1 MNMHLV
7 PVDGDSQSPF
17 DVIKNISLETGA
29 EEWSARELQP
39 LLGYGKW
46 ERFHSRIKEAIRAAE
61 IAGVPNQ
68 FPATG
73 KMVNTGS
80 GAQREVLDYNL
91 TRYACYMV
99 AMSCDGRKPEVA
111 AAKTYFAIKTREAE
125 TRATV
130 PALPQDYASALREL
144 ASTVEAK
151 EIAEKQEREQR
162 QLAEQRGRAIEA
174 QAPAV
179 AKAKAHTAS
188 SSAIGRQEFAREVQ
202 FWGQQ
207 QGLTIHQESVFQLLR
222 RKRML
227 ISGQRKDRNHPTS
240 QAVKNG
246 WAEVEKGT
254 AENGYQWSKPVIK
267 AKGQDIAWKWIK
279 DAIDDFGQQL
289 NPSKEIAS

>member
-1 MNMHLV
+1 MNIHLV
-7 PVDGDSQSPF
+7 SVGEDSQSPF
-17 DVIKNISLETGA
+17 DTIKRINPDTGN
-29 EEWSARELQP
+29 EYWSARDLMP
-39 LLGYGKW
+39 LLGYDKW
-46 ERFHSRIKEAIRAAE
+46 ERFAGAIERAIASLEAQ
-61 IAGVPNQ
+61 GVPVVANVSRHRE
-68 FPATG
+68 PSG
-73 KMVNTGS
+73 KTIREDFHLS
-80 GAQREVLDYNL
+80 RFGAYL
-91 TRYACYMV
+91 T
-99 AMSCDGRKPEVA
+99 AMNGDPRKPEIA
-111 AAKTYFAIKTREAE
+111 AAQAYFAIKTHIAE

-162 QLAEQRGRAIEA
+162 QLAEQRARAIEA

-188 SSAIGRQEFAREVQ
+188 NSAIGRQEFAREVQ

-267 AKGQDIAWKWIK
+267 AKGQDVAWKWIK

>member
-7 PVDGDSQSPF
+7 PVDGNANSPF
-17 DVIKNISLETGA
+17 DTIKNINPETRA
-29 EEWSARELQP
+29 EYWSARDLMKVMA
-39 LLGYGKW
+39 YGTW
-46 ERFHSRIKEAIRAAE
+46 ERFQNPLNRAMRSAE
-61 IAGVPNQ
+61 VQGVADQ
-68 FPATG
+68 FRRSAKSPEG
-73 KMVNTGS
+73 G
-80 GAQREVLDYNL
+80 GRERVDYEL
-91 TRYACYMV
+91 TRFAAYLV
-99 AMSCDGRKPEVA
+99 AMNGDPNKPEVA
-111 AAKTYFAIKTREAE
+111 AAQAYFAIKTHIAE

-162 QLAEQRGRAIEA
+162 QLAEQRARAIEA

-188 SSAIGRQEFAREVQ
+188 NSAIGRQEFAREVQ
-202 FWGQQ
+202 FWGKQ
-207 QGLTIHQESVFQLLR
+207 QGLTINQESVFQLLR

-267 AKGQDIAWKWIK
+267 AKGQDVAWKWIK

>member
-7 PVDGDSQSPF
+7 PVGEDSQSPF
-17 DVIKNISLETGA
+17 DTIKNINPETEA
-29 EEWSARELQP
+29 EYWSARDLMP
-39 LLGYGKW
+39 LLGYDKW
-46 ERFHSRIKEAIRAAE
+46 ERFAGAIERAIASLEAQGMPVVANVSRHREPSGKTIRE
-61 IAGVPNQ
+61 D
-68 FPATG
+68 FHL
-73 KMVNTGS
+73 S
-80 GAQREVLDYNL
+80 RFGAYL
-91 TRYACYMV
+91 T
-99 AMSCDGRKPEVA
+99 AMNGDPRKPEIA
-111 AAKTYFAIKTREAE
+111 AAQAYFAIKTREAE

-162 QLAEQRGRAIEA
+162 QLAEQRARAIEA

-188 SSAIGRQEFAREVQ
+188 NSAIGRQEFAREVQ

-267 AKGQDIAWKWIK
+267 AKGQDVAWKWIK

>member
-7 PVDGDSQSPF
+7 PVGEDSQSPF
-17 DVIKNISLETGA
+17 DTIKNINPETRA
-29 EEWSARELQP
+29 EYWSARDLMKVMA
-39 LLGYGKW
+39 YGTW
-46 ERFHSRIKEAIRAAE
+46 ERFQNPLNRAMKSAE
-61 IAGVPNQ
+61 VQGVADQ
-68 FPATG
+68 FRRSAKSPEG
-73 KMVNTGS
+73 G
-80 GAQREVLDYNL
+80 GRERVDYEL
-91 TRYACYMV
+91 TRFAAYLV
-99 AMSCDGRKPEVA
+99 AMNGDPNKPEVA
-111 AAKTYFAIKTREAE
+111 AAQAYFAIKTHIAE

-162 QLAEQRGRAIEA
+162 QLAEQRARAIEA

-188 SSAIGRQEFAREVQ
+188 NSAIGRQEFAREVQ

>member
-7 PVDGDSQSPF
+7 PVDGNSNSPF
-17 DVIKNISLETGA
+17 DTIKNINPETRA
-29 EEWSARELQP
+29 EYWSARDLMKVMA
-39 LLGYGKW
+39 YGTW
-46 ERFHSRIKEAIRAAE
+46 ERFQNPLNRAMKSAE
-61 IAGVPNQ
+61 VQGVADQ
-68 FPATG
+68 FRRSAKSPEG
-73 KMVNTGS
+73 G
-80 GAQREVLDYNL
+80 GRERVDYEL
-91 TRYACYMV
+91 TRFAAYLV
-99 AMSCDGRKPEVA
+99 AMNGDPNKPEVA
-111 AAKTYFAIKTREAE
+111 AAQAYFAIKTHIAE

-162 QLAEQRGRAIEA
+162 QLAEQRARAIEA

-188 SSAIGRQEFAREVQ
+188 NSAIGRQEFAREVQ

-279 DAIDDFGQQL
+279 DAIDDFGQEL

>member
-7 PVDGDSQSPF
+7 PVDGNANSPF
-17 DVIKNISLETGA
+17 DTIKNINPETRV
-29 EEWSARELQP
+29 EYWSARDLMKVMA
-39 LLGYGKW
+39 YGTW
-46 ERFHSRIKEAIRAAE
+46 ERFQNPLNRAMKSAE
-61 IAGVPNQ
+61 VQGVADQ
-68 FPATG
+68 FRRSAKSPEG
-73 KMVNTGS
+73 G
-80 GAQREVLDYNL
+80 GRERVDYEL
-91 TRYACYMV
+91 TRFAAYLV
-99 AMSCDGRKPEVA
+99 AMNGDPNKPEVA
-111 AAKTYFAIKTREAE
+111 AAQAYFAIKTHIAE
-125 TRATV
+125 TMATV

-151 EIAEKQEREQR
+151 EIAEKREREQR
-162 QLAEQRGRAIEA
+162 QLAEQRARAIEA

-188 SSAIGRQEFAREVQ
+188 NSAIGRQEFAREVQ

-267 AKGQDIAWKWIK
+267 AKGQDVAWKWIK

>member
-7 PVDGDSQSPF
+7 PVDGNSNSPF
-17 DVIKNISLETGA
+17 DTIKNINPETRA
-29 EEWSARELQP
+29 EYWSARDLMKVMA
-39 LLGYGKW
+39 YGTW
-46 ERFHSRIKEAIRAAE
+46 ERFQNPLNRAMKSAE
-61 IAGVPNQ
+61 VQGVADQ
-68 FPATG
+68 FRRSAKSPEG
-73 KMVNTGS
+73 G
-80 GAQREVLDYNL
+80 GRERVDYEL
-91 TRYACYMV
+91 TRFAAYLV
-99 AMSCDGRKPEVA
+99 AMNGDPNKPEVA
-111 AAKTYFAIKTREAE
+111 AAQAYFAIKTHIAE

-162 QLAEQRGRAIEA
+162 QLAKQRARAIEA

-188 SSAIGRQEFAREVQ
+188 NSAIGRQEFAREVQ

-279 DAIDDFGQQL
+279 DAIDDFGQEL

>member
-7 PVDGDSQSPF
+7 PVDGNANSPF
-17 DVIKNISLETGA
+17 DTIKNINPETRA
-29 EEWSARELQP
+29 EYWSARDLMKVMA
-39 LLGYGKW
+39 YGTW
-46 ERFHSRIKEAIRAAE
+46 ERFQNPLNRAMKSAE
-61 IAGVPNQ
+61 VQGVADQ
-68 FPATG
+68 FRRSAKSPEG
-73 KMVNTGS
+73 G
-80 GAQREVLDYNL
+80 GRERVDYEL
-91 TRYACYMV
+91 TRFAAYLV
-99 AMSCDGRKPEVA
+99 AMNGDPNKPEVA
-111 AAKTYFAIKTREAE
+111 AAQAYFAIKTHIAE

-162 QLAEQRGRAIEA
+162 QLAEQRARAIEA

-188 SSAIGRQEFAREVQ
+188 NSAIGRQEFAREVQ

-267 AKGQDIAWKWIK
+267 AKGQDVAWKWIK

>member
-1 MNMHLV
+1 MNIHLV
-7 PVDGDSQSPF
+7 PVDGNANSPF
-17 DVIKNISLETGA
+17 DTIKNINPETRA
-29 EEWSARELQP
+29 EYWSARDLMKVMA
-39 LLGYGKW
+39 YGTW
-46 ERFHSRIKEAIRAAE
+46 ERFQNPLNRAMKSAE
-61 IAGVPNQ
+61 VQGVADQ
-68 FPATG
+68 FRRSAKSPEG
-73 KMVNTGS
+73 G
-80 GAQREVLDYNL
+80 GRERVDYEL
-91 TRYACYMV
+91 TRFAAYLV
-99 AMSCDGRKPEVA
+99 AMNGDPNKPEVA
-111 AAKTYFAIKTREAE
+111 AAQAYFAIKTHIAE

-151 EIAEKQEREQR
+151 EIAEKREREQR
-162 QLAEQRGRAIEA
+162 QLAEQRARAIEA

-188 SSAIGRQEFAREVQ
+188 NSAIGRQEFAREVQ

-267 AKGQDIAWKWIK
+267 AKGQDVAWKWIK

>member
-1 MNMHLV
+1 MDMHLV
-7 PVDGDSQSPF
+7 PVSGDSQSPF
-17 DVIKNISLETGA
+17 DAIKNINPETGL
-29 EEWSARELQP
+29 EYWSARDLMP
-39 LLGYGKW
+39 LLGYDKW
-46 ERFHSRIKEAIRAAE
+46 ERFSGVIERAIASLEAQGMGVEGNASRLREPSGKTTREDFHLSRFAAY
-61 IAGVPNQ
+61 
-68 FPATG
+68 
-73 KMVNTGS
+73 
-80 GAQREVLDYNL
+80 L
-91 TRYACYMV
+91 V
-99 AMSCDGRKPEVA
+99 AMNGDPRKPEIA
-111 AAKTYFAIKTREAE
+111 AAQAYFAIQTHVAE
-125 TRATV
+125 TKAAI
-130 PALPQDYASALREL
+130 PSLPQDYASALREL

-162 QLAEQRGRAIEA
+162 QLAEQRARAIEA

-188 SSAIGRQEFAREVQ
+188 NSAIGRQEFAREVQ

>member
-7 PVDGDSQSPF
+7 PVDGNANSPF
-17 DVIKNISLETGA
+17 DTIKNINPETRA
-29 EEWSARELQP
+29 EYWSARDLMKVMA
-39 LLGYGKW
+39 YGTW
-46 ERFHSRIKEAIRAAE
+46 ERFQNPLNRAMKSAE
-61 IAGVPNQ
+61 VQGVADQ
-68 FPATG
+68 FRRSAKSPEG
-73 KMVNTGS
+73 G
-80 GAQREVLDYNL
+80 GRERVDYEL
-91 TRYACYMV
+91 TRFAAYLV
-99 AMSCDGRKPEVA
+99 AMNGDPNKPEVA
-111 AAKTYFAIKTREAE
+111 AAQAYFAIKTHIAE

-162 QLAEQRGRAIEA
+162 QLAEQRARAIEA

-188 SSAIGRQEFAREVQ
+188 NSAIGRQEFAREVQ

-279 DAIDDFGQQL
+279 DAIDDFGQEL

>member
-7 PVDGDSQSPF
+7 PVDGNANSPF
-17 DVIKNISLETGA
+17 DTIKNINPETRA
-29 EEWSARELQP
+29 EYWSARDLMKVMA
-39 LLGYGKW
+39 YGTW
-46 ERFHSRIKEAIRAAE
+46 ERFQNPLNRAMKSAE
-61 IAGVPNQ
+61 VQGVADQ
-68 FPATG
+68 FRRSAKSPEG
-73 KMVNTGS
+73 G
-80 GAQREVLDYNL
+80 GRERVDYEL
-91 TRYACYMV
+91 TRFAAYLV
-99 AMSCDGRKPEVA
+99 AMNGDPNKPEVA
-111 AAKTYFAIKTREAE
+111 AAQDYFAIKTHIAE

-162 QLAEQRGRAIEA
+162 QLAEQRARAIEA

-188 SSAIGRQEFAREVQ
+188 NSAIGRQEFAREVQ

-267 AKGQDIAWKWIK
+267 AKGQDVAWKWIK
-279 DAIDDFGQQL
+279 DAIDDFGQEL

>member
-7 PVDGDSQSPF
+7 PVNENSNSPF
-17 DVIKNISLETGA
+17 DVIKNTNPETGT
-29 EEWSARELQP
+29 EYWSARDLMP
-39 LLGYGKW
+39 LMGYSAWRNFLVPIKRAMKTAENQGQSEAFAESRNRSKGSRGST
-46 ERFHSRIKEAIRAAE
+46 EKVDFHLSRFAAY
-61 IAGVPNQ
+61 
-68 FPATG
+68 
-73 KMVNTGS
+73 
-80 GAQREVLDYNL
+80 L
-91 TRYACYMV
+91 V
-99 AMSCDGRKPEVA
+99 AMNGDPNKREVA
-111 AAKTYFAIKTREAE
+111 AAQAYFAIKTHIAE

-162 QLAEQRGRAIEA
+162 QLAEQRARAIEA

-188 SSAIGRQEFAREVQ
+188 NSAIGRQEFAREVQ

-240 QAVKNG
+240 QAVKSG

-279 DAIDDFGQQL
+279 DAIDDFGQEL

>member
-7 PVDGDSQSPF
+7 PVDGNANSPF
-17 DVIKNISLETGA
+17 DTIKNINPETRA
-29 EEWSARELQP
+29 EYWSARDLMKVMT
-39 LLGYGKW
+39 YGTW
-46 ERFHSRIKEAIRAAE
+46 ERFQNPLNRAMKSAE
-61 IAGVPNQ
+61 VQGVADQ
-68 FPATG
+68 FRRSAKSPEG
-73 KMVNTGS
+73 G
-80 GAQREVLDYNL
+80 GRERVDYEL
-91 TRYACYMV
+91 TRFAAYLV
-99 AMSCDGRKPEVA
+99 AMNGDPNKPEVA
-111 AAKTYFAIKTREAE
+111 AAQAYFAIKTHIAE

-162 QLAEQRGRAIEA
+162 QLAEQRARAIEA

-188 SSAIGRQEFAREVQ
+188 NSAIGRQEFAREVQ

-279 DAIDDFGQQL
+279 DAIDDFGQEL

>member
-7 PVDGDSQSPF
+7 PVDGNANSPF
-17 DVIKNISLETGA
+17 DTIKNINPETRA
-29 EEWSARELQP
+29 EYWSARDLMKVM
-39 LLGYGKW
+39 GYGTW
-46 ERFHSRIKEAIRAAE
+46 ERFQNPLNRAMKSAE
-61 IAGVPNQ
+61 VQGVADQ
-68 FPATG
+68 FRRSAKSPEG
-73 KMVNTGS
+73 G
-80 GAQREVLDYNL
+80 GRERVDYEL
-91 TRYACYMV
+91 TRFAAYLV
-99 AMSCDGRKPEVA
+99 AMNGDPNKPEVA
-111 AAKTYFAIKTREAE
+111 AAQAYFAIKTHIAE

-162 QLAEQRGRAIEA
+162 QLAEQRARAIEA

-188 SSAIGRQEFAREVQ
+188 NSAIGRQEFAREVQ

-207 QGLTIHQESVFQLLR
+207 QGLTIRQESVFQLLR

-267 AKGQDIAWKWIK
+267 AKGQDVAWKWIK

>member
-7 PVDGDSQSPF
+7 PVDGNANSPF
-17 DVIKNISLETGA
+17 DTIKNINPETRA
-29 EEWSARELQP
+29 EYWSARDLMKVMA
-39 LLGYGKW
+39 YGTW
-46 ERFHSRIKEAIRAAE
+46 ERFQNPLNRAMKSAE
-61 IAGVPNQ
+61 VQGVADQ
-68 FPATG
+68 FRRSAKSPEG
-73 KMVNTGS
+73 G
-80 GAQREVLDYNL
+80 GRERVDYEL
-91 TRYACYMV
+91 TRFAAYLV
-99 AMSCDGRKPEVA
+99 AMNGDPNKPEVA
-111 AAKTYFAIKTREAE
+111 AAQAYFAIKTHIAE

-162 QLAEQRGRAIEA
+162 QLAEQRARAIEA

-188 SSAIGRQEFAREVQ
+188 NSAIGRQEFAREVQ

>member
-1 MNMHLV
+1 MNIHLV
-7 PVDGDSQSPF
+7 PVGEDSQSPF
-17 DVIKNISLETGA
+17 DTIKRINPDTET
-29 EEWSARELQP
+29 EYWSARDLMP
-39 LLGYGKW
+39 LLGYDKW
-46 ERFHSRIKEAIRAAE
+46 ERFAGAIERAIASLEAQGMPVVANVSRHREPSGKTIRE
-61 IAGVPNQ
+61 D
-68 FPATG
+68 FHL
-73 KMVNTGS
+73 S
-80 GAQREVLDYNL
+80 RFGAYL
-91 TRYACYMV
+91 T
-99 AMSCDGRKPEVA
+99 AMNGDPRKPEIA
-111 AAKTYFAIKTREAE
+111 AAQAYFAIKTHIAE

-162 QLAEQRGRAIEA
+162 QLAEQRARAIEA

-188 SSAIGRQEFAREVQ
+188 NSAIGRQEFAREVQ

-267 AKGQDIAWKWIK
+267 AKGQDVAWKWIK

>member
-1 MNMHLV
+1 MNVHLV
-7 PVDGDSQSPF
+7 PVDGNANSPF
-17 DVIKNISLETGA
+17 DTIKNINLETRA
-29 EEWSARELQP
+29 EYWSARDLMKVMA
-39 LLGYGKW
+39 YGTW
-46 ERFHSRIKEAIRAAE
+46 ERFQNPLNRAMKSAE
-61 IAGVPNQ
+61 VQGVADQ
-68 FPATG
+68 FRRSAKSPEG
-73 KMVNTGS
+73 G
-80 GAQREVLDYNL
+80 GRERVDYEL
-91 TRYACYMV
+91 TRFAAYLV
-99 AMSCDGRKPEVA
+99 AMNGDPNKPEVA
-111 AAKTYFAIKTREAE
+111 AAQAYFAIKTHIAE

-162 QLAEQRGRAIEA
+162 QLAEQRARAIEA

-188 SSAIGRQEFAREVQ
+188 NSAIGRQEFAREVQ

-279 DAIDDFGQQL
+279 DAIDDFGQEL

>member
-7 PVDGDSQSPF
+7 PVDGNSNSPF
-17 DVIKNISLETGA
+17 DTIKNINPETRA
-29 EEWSARELQP
+29 EYWSARDLMKVMA
-39 LLGYGKW
+39 YGTW
-46 ERFHSRIKEAIRAAE
+46 ERFQNPLNRAMKSAE
-61 IAGVPNQ
+61 VQGVADQ
-68 FPATG
+68 FRRSAKSPEG
-73 KMVNTGS
+73 G
-80 GAQREVLDYNL
+80 GRERVDYEL
-91 TRYACYMV
+91 TRFAAYLV
-99 AMSCDGRKPEVA
+99 AMNGDPNKPEVA
-111 AAKTYFAIKTREAE
+111 AAQAYFAIKTHIAE

-162 QLAEQRGRAIEA
+162 QLAEQRARAIEA

-188 SSAIGRQEFAREVQ
+188 NSAIGRQEFAREVQ

>member
-7 PVDGDSQSPF
+7 PVDGNANSPF
-17 DVIKNISLETGA
+17 DTIKNINPETRA
-29 EEWSARELQP
+29 EYWSARDLMKVMA
-39 LLGYGKW
+39 YGTW
-46 ERFHSRIKEAIRAAE
+46 ERFQNPLNRAMKSAE
-61 IAGVPNQ
+61 VQGVADQ
-68 FPATG
+68 FRRSAKSPEG
-73 KMVNTGS
+73 G
-80 GAQREVLDYNL
+80 GRERVDYEL
-91 TRYACYMV
+91 TRFAAYLV
-99 AMSCDGRKPEVA
+99 AMNGDPNKPEVA
-111 AAKTYFAIKTREAE
+111 AAQAYFAIKTHIAE

-162 QLAEQRGRAIEA
+162 QLAEQRARAIEA

-188 SSAIGRQEFAREVQ
+188 NSAIGRQEFAREVQ

-222 RKRML
+222 RKGML
-227 ISGQRKDRNHPTS
+227 ISGQRRDRNHPAS

>member
-7 PVDGDSQSPF
+7 PVDGNANSPF
-17 DVIKNISLETGA
+17 DTIKNINPETRA
-29 EEWSARELQP
+29 EYWSARDLMKVMA
-39 LLGYGKW
+39 YGTW
-46 ERFHSRIKEAIRAAE
+46 ERFQNPLNRAMKSAE
-61 IAGVPNQ
+61 VQGVADQ
-68 FPATG
+68 FRRSAKSPEG
-73 KMVNTGS
+73 G
-80 GAQREVLDYNL
+80 GRERVDYEL
-91 TRYACYMV
+91 TRFAAYLV
-99 AMSCDGRKPEVA
+99 AMNGDANKPEVA
-111 AAKTYFAIKTREAE
+111 AAQAYFAIKTHIAE

-162 QLAEQRGRAIEA
+162 QLAEQRARAIEA

-188 SSAIGRQEFAREVQ
+188 NSAIGRQGFAREVQ

-222 RKRML
+222 RKGML
-227 ISGQRKDRNHPTS
+227 ISGQRRDRNHPTS

>member
-7 PVDGDSQSPF
+7 PVDGNANSPF
-17 DVIKNISLETGA
+17 DTIKNINPETRV
-29 EEWSARELQP
+29 EYWSARDLMKVMA
-39 LLGYGKW
+39 YGTW
-46 ERFHSRIKEAIRAAE
+46 ERFQNPLNRAMKSAE
-61 IAGVPNQ
+61 VQGVADQ
-68 FPATG
+68 FRRSAKSPEG
-73 KMVNTGS
+73 G
-80 GAQREVLDYNL
+80 GRERVDYEL
-91 TRYACYMV
+91 TRFAAYLV
-99 AMSCDGRKPEVA
+99 AMNGDPNKPEVA
-111 AAKTYFAIKTREAE
+111 AAQAYFAIKTHIAE

-151 EIAEKQEREQR
+151 EIAEKREREQR
-162 QLAEQRGRAIEA
+162 QLAEQRARAIEA

-188 SSAIGRQEFAREVQ
+188 NSAIGRQEFAREVQ

-267 AKGQDIAWKWIK
+267 AKGQDVAWKWIK